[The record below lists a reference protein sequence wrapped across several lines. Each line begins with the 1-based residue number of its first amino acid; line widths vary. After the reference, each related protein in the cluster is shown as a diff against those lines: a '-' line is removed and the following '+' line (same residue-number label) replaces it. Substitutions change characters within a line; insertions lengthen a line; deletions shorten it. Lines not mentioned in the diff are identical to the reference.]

1 MEIWDQGISN
11 SCFSVLAQKFSNGIR
26 VSTQDG
32 ENFDIGSDKSVVPEQ
47 EEEKEL
53 WDIEMVGKVVMLLG
67 GTGATGRSI
76 LAGTT
81 SPIYGECQS
90 QSAKGFGPAKR
101 TRSSGRIQHAT
112 LTV

>member
-1 MEIWDQGISN
+1 MFQCLSPK
-11 SCFSVLAQKFSNGIR
+11 VLQWHTR
-26 VSTQDG
+26 EQSTQG
-32 ENFDIGSDKSVVPEQ
+32 RENFDIGSDKSVAPEQ

-53 WDIEMVGKVVMLLG
+53 LEIEMVGKVVMLLG
-67 GTGATGRSI
+67 GTGATGRNI

-101 TRSSGRIQHAT
+101 TRSSGRYQHAT

>member
-1 MEIWDQGISN
+1 MSN
-11 SCFSVLAQKFSNGIR
+11 SCFSAPAQKFSNGIR

-47 EEEKEL
+47 EEEL
-53 WDIEMVGKVVMLLG
+53 LVIEMVGKVVMLLG

-90 QSAKGFGPAKR
+90 HSAKGFALMKMP
-101 TRSSGRIQHAT
+101 
-112 LTV
+112 